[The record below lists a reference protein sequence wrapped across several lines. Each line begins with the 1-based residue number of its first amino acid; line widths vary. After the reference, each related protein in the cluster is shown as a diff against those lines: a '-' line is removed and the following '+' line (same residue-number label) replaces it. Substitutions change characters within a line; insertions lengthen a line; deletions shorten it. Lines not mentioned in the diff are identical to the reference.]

1 MPTPIEHLIIADE
14 ILTSPA
20 FTLRTQLDGDDTLRG
35 AFLFG
40 HIAPDV
46 RVISRQ
52 LRRATHF
59 FRVPPTNHRPAHK
72 RMLAAHPALAQPV
85 TLPAAQAAFLAGYL
99 AHLLLDELWIR
110 EIFLPIF
117 GPDQTWGDQRERIL
131 LHNALRAWLD
141 RRDWPR
147 LPNDL
152 GDLLRQVQPQGWL
165 PFATDADLCRWRDL
179 VADQFEPGATI
190 RTVELFANR
199 ARIPDAE
206 FFALLE
212 PDVMEE
218 RIFSRISPATLQA
231 FHRRAIARSH
241 DLIIRYLNGC
251 AVGET

>member
-72 RMLAAHPALAQPV
+72 RMLAAHPALARSA

-179 VADQFEPGATI
+179 VADQFASNAAI
-190 RTVELFANR
+190 RTLEIFANH
-199 ARIPDAE
+199 ARISDAD
-206 FFALLE
+206 FMALLE
-212 PDVMEE
+212 PDAMQARV
-218 RIFSRISPATLQA
+218 FSRVSLAALDEFHTRATV
-231 FHRRAIARSH
+231 RCH
-241 DLIIRYLNGC
+241 DLIVHYLMK
-251 AVGET
+251 